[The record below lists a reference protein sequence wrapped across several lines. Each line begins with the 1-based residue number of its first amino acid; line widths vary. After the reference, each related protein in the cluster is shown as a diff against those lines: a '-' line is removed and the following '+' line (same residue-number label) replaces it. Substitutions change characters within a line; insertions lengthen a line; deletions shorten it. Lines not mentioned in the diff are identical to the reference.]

1 MDNLIWGDRS
11 PIYSSL
17 LASFKSFLLFC
28 SAPIIPTGCLQVSP
42 LHDRLMFCTWQK
54 AQWLSP
60 PISLNLSDFR
70 DIIKPGILSSVPT
83 HAKQHFFHSKE
94 DFFGQGVLRHMEVD
108 MGGIP
113 PPPCIH
119 DFFSESELPKERLCK
134 WHHTHSFSLPFF
146 PSNRMCRFQILL
158 AISIDWITKV

>member
-28 SAPIIPTGCLQVSP
+28 WAPIIPTDALKYP
-42 LHDRLMFCTWQK
+42 LHDRLMFCTWQRHNDFLPHILK
-54 AQWLSP
+54 SVWL
-60 PISLNLSDFR
+60 
-70 DIIKPGILSSVPT
+70 
-83 HAKQHFFHSKE
+83 
-94 DFFGQGVLRHMEVD
+94 LRHHKAWYIEFCSYSCKTAFLSQQ
-108 MGGIP
+108 GGLFWP
-113 PPPCIH
+113 GCFKTHGGRHGGHTSPPCIH

-146 PSNRMCRFQILL
+146 PSNRTCRFQILL
-158 AISIDWITKV
+158 LMAEPQVISI